1 MSFQAI
7 LLPVFVQVG
16 LTFAL
21 LIWMGTRRLRALS
34 AGKLKIEDIAL
45 GEPRWPARETQGA
58 NAFNNQFQ
66 VPLLFY
72 VLVILALITRKADL
86 LFVVMAWI
94 FVALRIVHALIHT
107 STNDVRQRFTAFL
120 AGVIVLM
127 AMWVVFAARIL
138 AAGV

>member
-7 LLPVFVQVG
+7 LLPLFVQVG

-21 LIWMGTRRLRALS
+21 LIWMGTRRLRALN
-34 AGKLKIEDIAL
+34 AGKLEIDDIAL

-66 VPLLFY
+66 VPVLFY
-72 VLVILALITRKADL
+72 VLVILALVTRKADL

-94 FVALRIVHALIHT
+94 FVAFRIVHALIHT

-120 AGVIVLM
+120 AGVIILM
-127 AMWVVFAARIL
+127 AMWIVFAARIL